1 MENTLKVGDRI
12 GVNKVATFFSDI
24 KRGEVVVFKDPANWL
39 GEAQVTKDNSIV
51 GKIKSGLEWAG
62 VLPDPA
68 KQYLIKRT
76 IGVGGDHV
84 VCCDKNGL
92 LQVNGTS
99 INEPYI

>member
-68 KQYLIKRT
+68 KQYLIKDRKST
-76 IGVGGDHV
+76 RLNSSHM
-84 VCCDKNGL
+84 
-92 LQVNGTS
+92 S
-99 INEPYI
+99 ESRMPSSA